1 MQRHITVNLP
11 SPVPLNQQ
19 WASWSCWLHAVLIFM
34 IIGQMKFSFPWNTQF
49 NVFYPGLSLE
59 GRSQSI
65 LYLHLCEL
73 WSKTAMIS
81 SSMFGLKKLLKCV
94 PEYWKSQLREF
105 QISNFFF
112 QGSMFLEPL
121 QRGLLWNNTPLLLHS
136 TIPFTHQ
143 LSWDDKS
150 ITFST
155 HVFCQLINDFLVHCS
170 SLSSVTPP
178 DIWYRLMFPNEVI
191 DNCYLSALQLEA
203 VVYACQQHE
212 TFLADGTRAGFLIGN
227 QFVFQCFWLKHSL
240 NSKWLLNSQDSSMF
254 LKT

>member
-1 MQRHITVNLP
+1 
-11 SPVPLNQQ
+11 
-19 WASWSCWLHAVLIFM
+19 M
-34 IIGQMKFSFPWNTQF
+34 IKDSNDFVI
-49 NVFYPGLSLE
+49 NV
-59 GRSQSI
+59 
-65 LYLHLCEL
+65 
-73 WSKTAMIS
+73 W
-81 SSMFGLKKLLKCV
+81 LKKVTQMCPRILEV
-94 PEYWKSQLREF
+94 TTQRV
-105 QISNFFF
+105 SNFKFF
-112 QGSMFLEPL
+112 FSGEHVPGTPPE
-121 QRGLLWNNTPLLLHS
+121 GLVVEEHTTFVTQS

-155 HVFCQLINDFLVHCS
+155 HVFCQLINDFLVHRS

>member
-1 MQRHITVNLP
+1 MSQNTGSHN
-11 SPVPLNQQ
+11 SE
-19 WASWSCWLHAVLIFM
+19 
-34 IIGQMKFSFPWNTQF
+34 SF
-49 NVFYPGLSLE
+49 
-59 GRSQSI
+59 
-65 LYLHLCEL
+65 
-73 WSKTAMIS
+73 K
-81 SSMFGLKKLLKCV
+81 
-94 PEYWKSQLREF
+94 F
-105 QISNFFF
+105 QIFFS
-112 QGSMFLEPL
+112 GEHVPGTPPE
-121 QRGLLWNNTPLLLHS
+121 GLVVEQHTTLVTQS

-155 HVFCQLINDFLVHCS
+155 HVFCQLINDFLVHRS

>member
-1 MQRHITVNLP
+1 MQTHYSKSTLP
-11 SPVPLNQQ
+11 SSPQPAMGQ
-19 WASWSCWLHAVLIFM
+19 SWLCWLHAVLIFM

-94 PEYWKSQLREF
+94 PEYWKSQHREF

-121 QRGLLWNNTPLLLHS
+121 QRGLLWNNTPLLLH
-136 TIPFTHQ
+136 
-143 LSWDDKS
+143 K
-150 ITFST
+150 
-155 HVFCQLINDFLVHCS
+155 
-170 SLSSVTPP
+170 
-178 DIWYRLMFPNEVI
+178 
-191 DNCYLSALQLEA
+191 A
-203 VVYACQQHE
+203 
-212 TFLADGTRAGFLIGN
+212 
-227 QFVFQCFWLKHSL
+227 QFHSPT
-240 NSKWLLNSQDSSMF
+240 N
-254 LKT
+254 

>member
-1 MQRHITVNLP
+1 
-11 SPVPLNQQ
+11 
-19 WASWSCWLHAVLIFM
+19 M
-34 IIGQMKFSFPWNTQF
+34 IKDSNDFVI
-49 NVFYPGLSLE
+49 NV
-59 GRSQSI
+59 
-65 LYLHLCEL
+65 
-73 WSKTAMIS
+73 W
-81 SSMFGLKKLLKCV
+81 LKKVTQMCPRILEV
-94 PEYWKSQLREF
+94 TTQRV
-105 QISNFFF
+105 SNFKFFF

-150 ITFST
+150 ITFPT
-155 HVFCQLINDFLVHCS
+155 HVFCQLINDFLVHHS